1 MKQLHTLR
9 TLCVSFLISL
19 LLPFAASAAPAE
31 PTQPDTNPD
40 PLEGF
45 NRAMFTFNENL
56 DEYVLLPVTR
66 GYKAVTPDM
75 VETGVSNFFS
85 NLNDISVLVNSA
97 LQLKIHD
104 SLHTTARF
112 IANTFF
118 GLGGLI
124 DVATPLGLEKKN
136 EDFGQT
142 LGYWGVASGPYLVL
156 PVFGP
161 GSLRDSPANMAD
173 RYYLDPVMQLEDD
186 GARYGLMALWAVD
199 KRAQL
204 MEKERVI
211 TGDRYTFIR
220 DAYMQNREFLVNDGK
235 AAPKFDDSF

>member
-1 MKQLHTLR
+1 MKLLHNLR
-9 TLCVSFLISL
+9 TLCAPLLVSL
-19 LLPFAASAAPAE
+19 LLPFSVNVVQAQPADE
-31 PTQPDTNPD
+31 VNPD

-211 TGDRYTFIR
+211 SGDRYTFTR
-220 DAYMQNREFLVNDGK
+220 DAYMQNREFLVNDRK
-235 AAPKFDDSF
+235 TEPKFDDSF